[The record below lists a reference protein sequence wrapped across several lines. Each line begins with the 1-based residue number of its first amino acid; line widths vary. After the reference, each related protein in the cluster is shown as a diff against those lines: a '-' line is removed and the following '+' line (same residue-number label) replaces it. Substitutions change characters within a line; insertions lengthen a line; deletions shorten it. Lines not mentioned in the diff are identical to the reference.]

1 MVSRFPCLSYLA
13 LRSSIPVRPR
23 LNFAGKVAKLLYSA
37 LCAASFGAI
46 MPSKKAVGM
55 PQGSMRQNP
64 IPKSESSVRQHSTKA
79 SSVHCGPEQ
88 VPKNRAAIHPI
99 RLQA

>member
-13 LRSSIPVRPR
+13 FRSSIPVRPR

-46 MPSKKAVGM
+46 MPSKGRFHAPGFDEAEPDTEIRELGAAGFDKGFQRPLRSRTGAK
-55 PQGSMRQNP
+55 NP
-64 IPKSESSVRQHSTKA
+64 
-79 SSVHCGPEQ
+79 
-88 VPKNRAAIHPI
+88 AAIHPI